1 MLGLTDTNSSCSYI
15 FLDLSIS
22 ADLLSREEALELFF
36 SLPDESET
44 SEDEAES
51 SEDEFVPE
59 LAPPDSSLDEDKI
72 NLDHRKRNKTKNAD
86 KDLQKAGKEPT
97 RK

>member
-1 MLGLTDTNSSCSYI
+1 MLGLTDTNSSCSDI

-22 ADLLSREEALELFF
+22 ADSLSREEALEIFF

-59 LAPPDSSLDEDKI
+59 LAPPDSSLDEDEDKPGPSKEKQ
-72 NLDHRKRNKTKNAD
+72 NKKR
-86 KDLQKAGKEPT
+86 
-97 RK
+97 